1 MKNTLLITA
10 LESANPTTGPGQEQE
25 QESFL
30 ETVDELRDTS
40 SEYTPDDVTYE
51 EHRVAADSTVID
63 ELVAQA
69 QGIGEGDAVA
79 MEALSIA
86 LEAICGK
93 YGIIGTRTSLES
105 HNGDS
110 KKAAFIEQ
118 AGQVKASLEN
128 ALQVSQES
136 WSVRD
141 LWDSIGAVERNA
153 SELDAALKNLGDVKE
168 WFSENGVRIDSI
180 GILQWITVNDKPTKD
195 LGKDTQI
202 TAKHA
207 EGLLDAAKIAG
218 DTADKIRDMVRGAK
232 VESTEDALAL
242 LKKVSSL
249 PNPSAHARQKLDG
262 DYLLGNVHVQFNLSP
277 NPNRTGIDIGNWDT
291 VGKYARNNL
300 GRLKHGFKASAML
313 RFPAWLLTYTAAGTA
328 ASVVT
333 GGFGA
338 PLIIGVASAFAAT
351 SALNN
356 RKAGGKIRHLI
367 KYSEVIDSFKKTSEL
382 GRRTATIRRALPG
395 QFERMFTGRDQLKV
409 ELDRLGAGLDREGK
423 SALSSIKAI
432 YTSAEKLHWALNMHG
447 FGLIRDMVNNS
458 TSIAKKMTGAAKR

>member
-10 LESANPTTGPGQEQE
+10 LESANPIAGPGQE

-63 ELVAQA
+63 ELVTQA
-69 QGIGEGDAVA
+69 QGIGENDAVA

-93 YGIIGTRTSLES
+93 YGITGTRASLES
-105 HNGDS
+105 YGDDS

-118 AGQVKASLEN
+118 AEQVKASLEN

-136 WSVRD
+136 WAVRD
-141 LWDSIGAVERNA
+141 LWDSIGAVERNS
-153 SELDAALKNLGDVKE
+153 SELDAAIKHLGDVKE
-168 WFSENGVRIDSI
+168 WFSENGVRINSI

-195 LGKDTQI
+195 LGKDTQV

-207 EGLLDAAKIAG
+207 EGLLDAAKIAE
-218 DTADKIRDMVRGAK
+218 DTADKIRNMVHGAK
-232 VESTEDALAL
+232 VENTEDALAL

-249 PNPSAHARQKLDG
+249 PNPSLHARQKLDG
-262 DYLLGNVHVQFNLSP
+262 DYLLGNVHTQFNLAP

-300 GRLKHGFKASAML
+300 GRLKHGIKASAML
-313 RFPAWLLTYTAAGTA
+313 RFPAWLLTYGVAGGVASAAGAVVGA
-328 ASVVT
+328 A
-333 GGFGA
+333 
-338 PLIIGVASAFAAT
+338 LIIGVTSAFATTTAM
-351 SALNN
+351 NN
-356 RKAGGKIRHLI
+356 RQAGGRIKHQI

-382 GRRTATIRRALPG
+382 GRRTAAIRRGLPN

-423 SALSSIKAI
+423 AALNSIKAI
-432 YTSAEKLHWALNMHG
+432 YSSAEKLHWSLNMHG